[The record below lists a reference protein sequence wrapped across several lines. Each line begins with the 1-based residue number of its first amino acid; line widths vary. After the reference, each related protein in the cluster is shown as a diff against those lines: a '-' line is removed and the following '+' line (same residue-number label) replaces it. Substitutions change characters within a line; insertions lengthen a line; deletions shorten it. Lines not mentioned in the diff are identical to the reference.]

1 MNQEQKIA
9 KDIVELLNASVDQLE
24 PAVISRLAEAR
35 QLAVQAMRESTRTT
49 NSNGGGLLAYFGG
62 YVRHHQRLL
71 SLAALGSAVFF
82 AFLLTQQFTG
92 HGMAEHGDAFLLASE
107 LPPEA
112 YLDKGF
118 YSWLEQQ

>member
-1 MNQEQKIA
+1 MNHEQKIA
-9 KDIVELLNASVDQLE
+9 KEIVELLNAGIDELE
-24 PAVISRLAEAR
+24 PTVASRLAEAR
-35 QLAVQAMRESTRTT
+35 HAAVQVMLENARTT
-49 NSNGGGLLAYFGG
+49 TPDGHSLVASLGG
-62 YVRHHQRLL
+62 YMRHHQRLL

-82 AFLLTQQFTG
+82 AFLLTQQLTG

-112 YLDKGF
+112 YLDRGF